1 MLFSTWAWRIMCA
14 PDIFSWNLCF
24 LCLNAFHLIY
34 IIYQM
39 RPISFD
45 PELEEAYH
53 TLFRPFK
60 VSILYEYDLVVGKHF
75 ILLERNFYEPNS
87 DFMYFWES

>member
-1 MLFSTWAWRIMCA
+1 
-14 PDIFSWNLCF
+14 
-24 LCLNAFHLIY
+24 
-34 IIYQM
+34 M